1 MLASVGVLLGRG
13 EAGSARDT
21 LGAELTDFAGELGVR
36 EIMGGSKA
44 LAPRTERV
52 QEPFVEM
59 ETIRNRFFGVFWFCW
74 WVWRD
79 VRWGNLGFSSGRKLE
94 LPVGQSHGESE
105 LQLDVGW
112 HSGG

>member
-21 LGAELTDFAGELGVR
+21 LEAELTDFAGELGVR

-52 QEPFVEM
+52 
-59 ETIRNRFFGVFWFCW
+59 
-74 WVWRD
+74 
-79 VRWGNLGFSSGRKLE
+79 
-94 LPVGQSHGESE
+94 
-105 LQLDVGW
+105 
-112 HSGG
+112 